1 MYDIHQ
7 IQSSKYNTTKCEGTD
22 KMKRV
27 VIGIVIA
34 VAIALVV
41 GYTLGQQTDIR
52 RTNSAL
58 AEIELTLAENERQQM
73 EAQTLLLTYQMKLTQ
88 LYQQYDAIWARTPPS
103 GTSYPYNFYA
113 FQQLDAR
120 NVSSQITKYRELAE
134 EQAERLYRLQLEHE
148 RLLKQKLELLRK

>member
-1 MYDIHQ
+1 
-7 IQSSKYNTTKCEGTD
+7 
-22 KMKRV
+22 MKKV

-88 LYQQYDAIWARTPPS
+88 LYQQYDAIWARTPPP
-103 GTSYPYNFYA
+103 GTSYPYNFYGL
-113 FQQLDAR
+113 QQLDAR

-148 RLLKQKLELLRK
+148 RLLKQKVDLLRK